1 MCNEDGENKT
11 DKTGSKLK
19 NEVIEDSKN
28 ELIKGEKDETRLS
41 KKASDFLISAFID
54 AIKNNPEKAKE
65 LAKMSYEKVC
75 NYIKK
80 FFK

>member
-1 MCNEDGENKT
+1 MCNEDSENKT

-19 NEVIEDSKN
+19 NEVIE
-28 ELIKGEKDETRLS
+28 GEKDETRLS